1 MKLSA
6 PIYKLKRRAK
16 LLVREH
22 AIPLHEA
29 LDRVAATE
37 GFRSW
42 SHLASSASENP
53 TDRILAQLSAGDL
66 LLLGAR
72 PGHGKTLLALE
83 LAIAASKAGLQSFF
97 FTLDYTE
104 ADVFECLRSL
114 QIDLKEVA
122 NSFILDTSDDICADH
137 IVQRLGKV
145 MVEAFVVI
153 DYLQLLDQK
162 RENPALDTQIRTL
175 KSFAQASGAVIVT
188 ISQID
193 RSFDPH
199 AKRLPD
205 LSDVRL
211 PNPLDLALFTKTC
224 FMHEGEVQLQSVA

>member
-6 PIYKLKRRAK
+6 PIYKLKRRAR
-16 LLVREH
+16 LVAREQ
-22 AIPLHEA
+22 AIPLHAA

-37 GFRSW
+37 GFQSW
-42 SHLASSASENP
+42 SHLASSAPENP
-53 TDRILAQLSAGDL
+53 TDRILAELSAGDL

-83 LAIAASKAGLQSFF
+83 LAIAASKAGLRSFF

-104 ADVFECLRSL
+104 SDVVESLGSLRV
-114 QIDLKEVA
+114 DPKAVPE
-122 NSFILDTSDDICADH
+122 SFALDTSDEICADH
-137 IVQRLGKV
+137 IVRRLGEGSG
-145 MVEAFVVI
+145 EAFVVI

-162 RENPALDTQIRTL
+162 RKHAALDTQIRTL
-175 KSFAQASGAVIVT
+175 KAFAQSSGAIIVA

-193 RSFDPH
+193 RAFDPQ

-224 FMHEGEVQLQSVA
+224 FLHEGEIQLQSVA